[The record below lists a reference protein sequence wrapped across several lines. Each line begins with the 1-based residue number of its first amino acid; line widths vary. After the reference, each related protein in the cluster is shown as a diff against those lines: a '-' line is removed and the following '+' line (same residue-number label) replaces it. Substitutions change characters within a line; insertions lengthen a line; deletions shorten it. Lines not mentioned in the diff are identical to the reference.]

1 MAYEPE
7 VSVDIEQKDYEQ
19 YSVEYQK
26 NTDAG
31 TATVI
36 VKGKNGYTGT
46 VKKTFKITPYDIQKN
61 EGGNFAFGEN
71 NAITEKIPYA
81 KGGSKLTD
89 AQINARFTY
98 TEEETQHTLTFVQG
112 KDYTVSYKNNKKIS
126 TDTAKAEVTIK
137 GKGNFKGTISK
148 VPFEVVQQDLSVLAE
163 NATAG
168 DIIVKNAAKYN
179 KVMPV
184 IKDLDG
190 KALKNKTDYTIDRE
204 TAYTYV
210 SPDPSINGTPVT
222 TPPAEGSVIKVTA
235 KATDKNYKGEVSATF
250 RVIANDKNMS
260 SLKVT
265 VAEQQ
270 YTGKEVELGVED
282 FTFKQKVGGKWVDL
296 PLTQNDFEIVSYTNN
311 IKKGTAKVTI
321 HGLSEYGGTKTV
333 TFKIK
338 ARPMK

>member
-1 MAYEPE
+1 MERKKRFFRKKRGIAGSAFSWLLVFAMVISN
-7 VSVDIEQKDYEQ
+7 VSVSPGLFMTVQAAESEA
-19 YSVEYQK
+19 ETE
-26 NTDAG
+26 NTGEAHEIDGAGEDAQ
-31 TATVI
+31 
-36 VKGKNGYTGT
+36 
-46 VKKTFKITPYDIQKN
+46 TP
-61 EGGNFAFGEN
+61 EGG
-71 NAITEKIPYA
+71 
-81 KGGSKLTD
+81 D
-89 AQINARFTY
+89 AD
-98 TEEETQHTLTFVQG
+98 E
-112 KDYTVSYKNNKKIS
+112 D
-126 TDTAKAEVTIK
+126 
-137 GKGNFKGTISK
+137 
-148 VPFEVVQQDLSVLAE
+148 
-163 NATAG
+163 
-168 DIIVKNAAKYN
+168 
-179 KVMPV
+179 
-184 IKDLDG
+184 
-190 KALKNKTDYTIDRE
+190 
-204 TAYTYV
+204 
-210 SPDPSINGTPVT
+210 INGTPVT

-296 PLTQNDFEIVSYTNN
+296 PLTQNDFEIVSYSNN